1 MKRVYIVN
9 KSSHDFSAA
18 QRFGDLVALS
28 EGSMNR
34 TGTNNIHR
42 NFSEKLGD
50 STKDDYI
57 LLCGLTVMNVIA
69 TGIMVAKHGKLN
81 LLMFQS
87 GDYIERNIV
96 FEKEG

>member
-1 MKRVYIVN
+1 MKKVYIVN

-18 QRFGDLVALS
+18 ERFGDLVSLS

-34 TGTNNIHR
+34 YGTSSIHR
-42 NFSEKLGD
+42 NFSEKLEE
-50 STKDDYI
+50 STEGDYI

-69 TGIMVAKHGKLN
+69 TSIFVSKHKKLN
-81 LLMFQS
+81 LLMFQG

-96 FEKEG
+96 F